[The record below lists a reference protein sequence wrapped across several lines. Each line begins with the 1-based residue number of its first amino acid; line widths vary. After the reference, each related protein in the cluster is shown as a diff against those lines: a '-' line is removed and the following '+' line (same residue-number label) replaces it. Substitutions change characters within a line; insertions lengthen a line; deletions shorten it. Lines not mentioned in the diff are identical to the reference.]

1 MKENILHD
9 DKREEGKRRMVQFD
23 FHWHF
28 LFADPPVRAKLVRE
42 WNHFV
47 AGEVYNVSCQVL
59 GSRPPAQ
66 TTIFIG
72 SSQLREIKYEVSST
86 YEHL

>member
-1 MKENILHD
+1 MKE
-9 DKREEGKRRMVQFD
+9 EEWLNLIFIGIFI
-23 FHWHF
+23 
-28 LFADPPVRAKLVRE
+28 ADPPVRAKLVRE

-72 SSQLREIKYEVSST
+72 SSQLREIKYEVST
-86 YEHL
+86 Y

>member
-1 MKENILHD
+1 MD
-9 DKREEGKRRMVQFD
+9 DKVEEGKRRIVQFD
-23 FHWHF
+23 FHCYF

>member
-1 MKENILHD
+1 MILRQMIKERKEKEKSSNLIFI
-9 DKREEGKRRMVQFD
+9 GI
-23 FHWHF
+23 F